1 MLENL
6 KMLVWNVRG
15 LNSKA
20 RRIAIRA
27 LVATTNASIVCFQET
42 KINLFYSGLILETLG
57 AEFDDFVYLPADGTR
72 GGILLAWQSR
82 TVAITDPIFTTN
94 ILTAK
99 VHIAATAPWWL
110 SVVYGPQEEADKVE
124 FLREIR
130 ELRPNCPG
138 PWMICGDFNLIYRDE
153 DKNNN
158 NLDRRMMGRF
168 RRCINDLALK
178 EIYLS
183 GRRYTWTNGQDPPT
197 LVLLDRVLC
206 TSDWEELAGECSLRC
221 LASVVSDHIP
231 LLLDCSPTPPVHRR
245 FHFEEFWIRLQ
256 GFQEVVAEAW
266 ASVGSA
272 DPYERLMLRLQ
283 ATASKLTSWAA
294 KLVGNVRHKL
304 AICRELILR
313 FDKAREDRTLTP
325 HDICCT
331 RC

>member
-153 DKNNN
+153 DKNNVLSN
-158 NLDRRMMGRF
+158 EEHLQKYSSV
-168 RRCINDLALK
+168 DLRTLLVVMC
-178 EIYLS
+178 ELS
-183 GRRYTWTNGQDPPT
+183 QP
-197 LVLLDRVLC
+197 
-206 TSDWEELAGECSLRC
+206 E
-221 LASVVSDHIP
+221 
-231 LLLDCSPTPPVHRR
+231 
-245 FHFEEFWIRLQ
+245 FEEWR
-256 GFQEVVAEAW
+256 
-266 ASVGSA
+266 S
-272 DPYERLMLRLQ
+272 PYKN
-283 ATASKLTSWAA
+283 A
-294 KLVGNVRHKL
+294 H
-304 AICRELILR
+304 
-313 FDKAREDRTLTP
+313 
-325 HDICCT
+325 
-331 RC
+331 